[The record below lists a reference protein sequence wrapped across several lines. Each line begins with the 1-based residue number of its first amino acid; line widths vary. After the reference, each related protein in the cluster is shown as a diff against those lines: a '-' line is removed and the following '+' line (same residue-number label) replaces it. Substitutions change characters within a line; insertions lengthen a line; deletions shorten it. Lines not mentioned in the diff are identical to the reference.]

1 MKRTY
6 FRLWPFNIFIIGI
19 FYVIIFLE
27 GYKKS
32 KQVINMGEI
41 ILRIPEDIKIEYDIK
56 DSNDLGQS
64 VEKIKKYLK
73 FKMVFNKL
81 KSSVESD
88 LTRKD
93 IKEMVYE

>member
-1 MKRTY
+1 M
-6 FRLWPFNIFIIGI
+6 
-19 FYVIIFLE
+19 
-27 GYKKS
+27 
-32 KQVINMGEI
+32 
-41 ILRIPEDIKIEYDIK
+41 IKIEYDIK
-56 DSNDLGQS
+56 DSNDPGQS

-93 IKEMVYE
+93 IKEILYE